1 MNADRLREH
10 IAHHRE
16 NARLLSSMDE
26 ALAGHHGIAWAD
38 LVLLDLLHAAG
49 GRLPPGQAAR
59 DLGLTPSR
67 LLLQV
72 LPLEKLG
79 LVTRGCC
86 GGGERQLAIAA
97 PGVRLLREAGY
108 TADGV
113 LAQQFGQR

>member
-1 MNADRLREH
+1 MLPGGACLPV
-10 IAHHRE
+10 
-16 NARLLSSMDE
+16 RLL
-26 ALAGHHGIAWAD
+26 GISAC
-38 LVLLDLLHAAG
+38 
-49 GRLPPGQAAR
+49 
-59 DLGLTPSR
+59 TPSR

>member
-1 MNADRLREH
+1 MNVDLLRER
-10 IAHHRE
+10 IAQHRAH
-16 NARLLSSMDE
+16 ARMIASLDE

-38 LVLLDLLHAAG
+38 LVLLDLLDAAG
-49 GRLPPGQAAR
+49 GRMPSDRAAR

-79 LVTRGCC
+79 LVARARA
-86 GGGERQLAIAA
+86 GGERELALAA
-97 PGVRLLREAGY
+97 PGSRLLREAGY

-113 LAQQFGQR
+113 LAQRIRHR